1 MSCSTMVLT
10 IQSLLTNSFIFVI
23 RLWFIDLNALS
34 MFASLTINQHY
45 AYNKNKL
52 NNNQNKHNQIKLI
65 MAKWSWQKLNDKDKL

>member
-1 MSCSTMVLT
+1 
-10 IQSLLTNSFIFVI
+10 
-23 RLWFIDLNALS
+23 